1 MIALE
6 MGSATIRRLGNRITL
21 MAVSPLRR
29 DDAAAPGSGH
39 AARLAVRAGLHRGPT
54 AGLAP
59 GFVQGNLAILPQGL
73 AADFLR
79 FCQLNPKP
87 CPLIGTSAPGDP
99 QLPELGQDI
108 DIRTDLPRYRV
119 WRRGELVAEPA
130 DIRDVWRDDLV
141 SFVIGCSFSFE
152 EALMAEG
159 IALRHIVRGCNV
171 PMYRTSV
178 ATQAAGPF
186 HGPLVV
192 SMRPLKPADTIRAV
206 QITTRFPAV
215 HGAPVHIGKPEAI
228 GIRDVMKPD
237 YGDAV
242 EVRDDELPVFWA
254 CGVTP
259 QSVIAT
265 VKPEF
270 CITHYP
276 GSMLVTDRKNTEFAI
291 M

>member
-1 MIALE
+1 MA
-6 MGSATIRRLGNRITL
+6 ITP
-21 MAVSPLRR
+21 MRS
-29 DDAAAPGSGH
+29 DEAAAPVSGH
-39 AARLAVRAGLHRGPT
+39 AARLSIRANRHRGPT
-54 AGLAP
+54 SGLAP
-59 GFVQGNLAILPQGL
+59 GYVQGNLAILPQVL

-79 FCQLNPKP
+79 FCQLNAKP

-99 QLPELGQDI
+99 RVPVLGEDL
-108 DIRTDLPRYRV
+108 DIRTDLSRYRV
-119 WRRGELVAEPA
+119 WRNGELVAEPE

-152 EALMAEG
+152 EALMSDG
-159 IALRHIVRGCNV
+159 IELRHISRGCNG
-171 PMYRTSV
+171 PM
-178 ATQAAGPF
+178 
-186 HGPLVV
+186 VV
-192 SMRPLKPADTIRAV
+192 SMRPMTPQNAIRAV
-206 QITTRFPAV
+206 QITTRFPQV
-215 HGAPVHIGKPEAI
+215 HGAPVHIGKPEMI
-228 GIRDVMKPD
+228 GIKDIMKPD

-265 VKPEF
+265 VKPDF

>member
-1 MIALE
+1 M
-6 MGSATIRRLGNRITL
+6 T
-21 MAVSPLRR
+21 VSSLRR
-29 DDAAAPGSGH
+29 EGAPPGSGLS
-39 AARLAVRAGLHRGPT
+39 ARLSVRAGRHRGQT

-59 GFVQGNLAILPQGL
+59 GLVQGNLAILPQAI

-99 QLPELGQDI
+99 RVPELGADL

-119 WRRGELVAEPA
+119 WRHGELVAEPE
-130 DIRDVWRDDLV
+130 DITEFWRDDLV

-152 EALMAEG
+152 EALMADG
-159 IALRHIVRGCNV
+159 IALRHIALGRNV
-171 PMYRTSV
+171 PMYRTSI
-178 ATQAAGPF
+178 ATHEAGPF
-186 HGPLVV
+186 HGPMVV
-192 SMRPLKPADTIRAV
+192 SMRPLRPADAIRAV
-206 QITTRFPAV
+206 QITTRFPSV
-215 HGAPVHIGKPEAI
+215 HGAPVHIGKPELI
-228 GIRDVMKPD
+228 GIADVMKPD
-237 YGDAV
+237 YGDVVPV
-242 EVRDDELPVFWA
+242 EDDELPVFWA

-291 M
+291 L

>member
-1 MIALE
+1 MA
-6 MGSATIRRLGNRITL
+6 ITP
-21 MAVSPLRR
+21 MRR
-29 DDAAAPGSGH
+29 DDTPPPGSGL
-39 AARLAVRAGLHRGPT
+39 AARLAIRADKHRGPT
-54 AGLAP
+54 SGLAP
-59 GFVQGNLAILPQGL
+59 GFVQGNLAILPKLL

-87 CPLIGTSAPGDP
+87 CPLIGMSAPGDWRVP
-99 QLPELGQDI
+99 ALAEDL

-119 WRRGELVAEPA
+119 WRNGELIAEPA
-130 DIRDVWRDDLV
+130 DVRDFWRDDLV

-152 EALMAEG
+152 EALISDG
-159 IALRHIVRGCNV
+159 IELRHITRGCNV
-171 PMYRTSV
+171 PMYRTSI
-178 ATQAAGPF
+178 ATAEAGPF
-186 HGPLVV
+186 HGPMVV
-192 SMRPLKPADTIRAV
+192 SMRPMTPANAIRAI

-215 HGAPVHIGKPEAI
+215 HGAPVHVGKPEMI
-228 GIRDVMKPD
+228 GIADLAKPD

-242 EVRDDELPVFWA
+242 QVADDELPVFWA

>member
-1 MIALE
+1 
-6 MGSATIRRLGNRITL
+6 
-21 MAVSPLRR
+21 MAVTPMRR
-29 DDAAAPGSGH
+29 DDAAAPGSGL
-39 AARLAVRAGLHRGPT
+39 AARLAIRARTHRGPT
-54 AGLAP
+54 SGLAP
-59 GFVQGNLAILPQGL
+59 GFVQGNLAILPQRL

-87 CPLIGTSAPGDP
+87 CPLIGSSAPGDWRV
-99 QLPELGQDI
+99 PELGEDL

-119 WRRGELVAEPA
+119 WRNGELVAEPD
-130 DIRDVWRDDLV
+130 DITEFWRDDLV

-152 EALMAEG
+152 EALMTDG
-159 IALRHIVRGCNV
+159 IEMRHITLARNV
-171 PMYRTSV
+171 PMYRTSLP
-178 ATQAAGPF
+178 TKEAGPF
-186 HGPLVV
+186 HGPMVV
-192 SMRPLKPADTIRAV
+192 SMRPMKPADAIRAI

-215 HGAPVHIGKPEAI
+215 HGAPVHIGKPELI
-228 GIRDVMKPD
+228 GIADLAKPD
-237 YGDAV
+237 YGDALP
-242 EVRDDELPVFWA
+242 VRDDEIPVFWA

-265 VKPEF
+265 VKPDF

>member
-1 MIALE
+1 
-6 MGSATIRRLGNRITL
+6 
-21 MAVSPLRR
+21 MAVTSLRQA
-29 DDAAAPGSGH
+29 DTPPTGQGL
-39 AARLAVRAGLHRGPT
+39 AARLAIRAGTHRGPT
-54 AGLAP
+54 SGLAP
-59 GFVQGNLAILPQGL
+59 GFVQGNLAILPSAF

-87 CPLIGTSAPGDP
+87 CPLIGSSAPGDWR
-99 QLPELGQDI
+99 LPALAADL

-119 WRRGELVAEPA
+119 WKKGELVAEP
-130 DIRDVWRDDLV
+130 DDVRDVWRDDLV
-141 SFVIGCSFSFE
+141 AFVLGCSFSFE
-152 EALMAEG
+152 EALTAEG
-159 IALRHIVRGCNV
+159 IELRHIVRGCNV
-171 PMYRTSV
+171 PMYRTSI
-178 ATQAAGPF
+178 ATTPAGPF
-186 HGPLVV
+186 HGPMVV
-192 SMRPLKPADTIRAV
+192 SMRPMKPADAIRAI

-215 HGAPVHIGKPEAI
+215 HGAPVHIGKPQSI
-228 GIRDVMKPD
+228 GIEDIMKPD

-276 GSMLVTDRKNTEFAI
+276 GSMLITDRRNTEFAI